1 MGRLKAVFFDMG
13 GTLLDMKADKSSHLL
28 VLEAAK
34 ARYGLDISVEE
45 LHRRI
50 VGQLERFE
58 PSQAQHWKPILEL
71 TEDVYREQMA
81 KLGIDIRNRDAEWF
95 MKTYR
100 TTYRKG
106 VRLAAGAM
114 DVLRGAKLLG
124 LHLGILSDVD
134 EEWAAMLV
142 ESLRIRPLFD
152 SITTSQAVGV
162 GKPNPKIFYA
172 ALKKCGCEAGEAI
185 QVGDSLERDVRGA
198 KAVGMKAAHLAPAPS
213 AEADYQ
219 LRSMTELLPI
229 LRTLTGADP

>member
-1 MGRLKAVFFDMG
+1 MARLKAVFFDMG

-34 ARYGLDISVEE
+34 ARYGLDLSVEE

-50 VGQLERFE
+50 VQHLERFE

-71 TEDVYREQMA
+71 TEEAYREQMA
-81 KLGIDIRNRDAEWF
+81 ELGIDIGNRDSEWF
-95 MKTYR
+95 MKTYKA
-100 TTYRKG
+100 TYRKG

-124 LHLGILSDVD
+124 LHVGILSDVD

-142 ESLRIRPLFD
+142 DSLRIRPLLD
-152 SITTSQAVGV
+152 SVTTSQAVGV
-162 GKPNPKIFYA
+162 GKPNPKMFYA
-172 ALKKCGCEAGEAI
+172 ALKKSRCEAGEAI
-185 QVGDSLERDVRGA
+185 LVGDSLERDIRGA
-198 KAVGMKAAHLAPAPS
+198 KAIGMKAAHLAPAPS

-219 LRSMTELLPI
+219 LRSMGELLPI
-229 LRTLTGADP
+229 LRTLTGAGP